1 MTNAIV
7 RNARAK
13 TIERRFC
20 DVKNQIS
27 RLFDTFCGGTVVE
40 KPEQLKH
47 LLKGGEVVLDSDF
60 TASVQTLL
68 DGPDERKRVQRPGAA
83 RPRENQAARSGGTT

>member
-1 MTNAIV
+1 MPPPVFTRLGIKMTNAIV

-68 DGPDERKRVQRPGAA
+68 DG
-83 RPRENQAARSGGTT
+83 

>member
-68 DGPDERKRVQRPGAA
+68 DGLMNESEYNGPVQRDHGKPSC
-83 RPRENQAARSGGTT
+83 RSGGTT